1 MHRCA
6 IRSLMRRIAVLR
18 RVDRIPFLSLD
29 PSRSHRFPETQGPK
43 SSQKKKN
50 QGGPK
55 ICPPSNTH
63 KKVKIRRRES
73 TNLRQTSYSR
83 NSQTTR
89 RFGIPIVDSHSFLA
103 TDNGLKI
110 PARVARQKDRADIR
124 ALVCHCSLHSHSL
137 AIRCSV
143 SLVKRT
149 R

>member
-1 MHRCA
+1 MCHSKSHAQNRRFKA
-6 IRSLMRRIAVLR
+6 TRSDSVLVTR
-18 RVDRIPFLSLD
+18 
-29 PSRSHRFPETQGPK
+29 PK
-43 SSQKKKN
+43 SKPSFSRNSGTKIFPKKKN

-110 PARVARQKDRADIR
+110 PARVARQKDLADIR
-124 ALVCHCSLHSHSL
+124 APVCHCSLYSHSL
-137 AIRCSV
+137 TIRC
-143 SLVKRT
+143 LGFT